1 MKENIARRHINLSIS
16 KKQIRE
22 SLILQLE
29 AKGADIDF
37 YKSLIDD
44 YIYYW
49 DHEKKMQA
57 DVRKRG
63 LTYETV
69 AATGRKI
76 EKENPCVKTAYMY
89 NKQKLAILDKLG
101 LSTEKILESEDDD
114 EL

>member
-1 MKENIARRHINLSIS
+1 MFELAITKTKI
-16 KKQIRE
+16 KE
-22 SLILQLE
+22 SLIAQLQ

-44 YIYYW
+44 YVFYW
-49 DHEKKMQA
+49 EQERKMQA
-57 DVRKRG
+57 NIRKRG
-63 LTYETV
+63 LTYEAE

-76 EKENPCVKTAYMY
+76 EKENPSVKTAYMY

-101 LSTEKILESEDDD
+101 LSTKEILESDDND